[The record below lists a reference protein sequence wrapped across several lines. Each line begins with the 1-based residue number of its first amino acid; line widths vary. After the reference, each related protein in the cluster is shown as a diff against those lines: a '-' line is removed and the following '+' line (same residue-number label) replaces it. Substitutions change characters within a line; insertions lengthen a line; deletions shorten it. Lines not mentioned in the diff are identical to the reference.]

1 MEACALNAIILE
13 RFVVFRVFNIQLVD
27 SHFLHWR
34 TNVRGAAC
42 VFFHT
47 GALFHSAVNS
57 QLSARTAP
65 SEVRLRARAR
75 PPTQRAQPQS
85 RERRAGTRR
94 GGPAEVWSVG
104 LSLGAYMCVH
114 DARVGL
120 ALSRWLGQKERTK
133 NAELGGAEPRTARTY
148 PKMGRGRSRSPE
160 PHTGLVV

>member
-104 LSLGAYMCVH
+104 LSGLCRPSGVHICVH
-114 DARVGL
+114 DICTR
-120 ALSRWLGQKERTK
+120 RWG
-133 NAELGGAEPRTARTY
+133 RTY
-148 PKMGRGRSRSPE
+148 KKRGARWGRTENGQNVPKNGSRSF
-160 PHTGLVV
+160 